1 MLVFLSW
8 SGARSKAL
16 ADFMEK
22 WLIEVLQTLQ
32 PWVSSRI
39 EKGARWAEELSS
51 TLEQCKAGI
60 ILLTP
65 ENQRAP
71 WLLFEAGAISKV
83 KGAHVCT
90 LLLGL
95 GPSDVEAPLSQFQ
108 STTFEKDD
116 LRKLLQSLNAV
127 AAASGERSLPEDR
140 LNAIFE
146 NNWPRLSERVEAIGS
161 QRPPADPSNQALTRT
176 LAERLL
182 SVSGTQKRILDYLR
196 GAERPVPLSTVAR
209 HFQKPDSEMY
219 YRLEA
224 LRLEDLVLAHT
235 RRDGGPDYD
244 LTPEVR
250 RAWSG
255 PATP

>member
-16 ADFMEK
+16 ADFMEP
-22 WLIEVLQTLQ
+22 WLGEVIQSLE

-39 EKGARWAEELSS
+39 EKGTRWAGEVSA
-51 TLEQCKAGI
+51 TLERCKAGI

-83 KGAHVCT
+83 KGAYVCT

-95 GPSDVEAPLSQFQ
+95 APSDVEAPLNQFQ

-116 LRKLLQSLNAV
+116 LRKLLQTLNA
-127 AAASGERSLPEDR
+127 AALASGERSLPDDK

-146 NNWPRLSERVEAIGS
+146 NNWPRLGERVEAIGS
-161 QRPPADPSNQALTRT
+161 QRPPMDPSIQTPTRT

-182 SVSGTQKRILDYLR
+182 SVSGTQKRILDRLR
-196 GAERPVPLSTVAR
+196 GAEHPVPLSTLSR
-209 HFQKPDSEMY
+209 DFQKPDSEMY

-224 LRLEDLVLAHT
+224 LRLNDLVLMHIRNLDPAV
-235 RRDGGPDYD
+235 YD

-250 RAWSG
+250 RAWLTQAI
-255 PATP
+255 P